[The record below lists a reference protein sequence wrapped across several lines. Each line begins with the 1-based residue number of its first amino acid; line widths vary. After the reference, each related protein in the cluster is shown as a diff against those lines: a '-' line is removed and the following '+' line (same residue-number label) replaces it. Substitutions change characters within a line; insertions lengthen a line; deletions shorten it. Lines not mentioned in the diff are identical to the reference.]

1 MKTKFLLAGVEMF
14 LMLAIISALHADV
27 VEMQNGDRYSGRV
40 LSVSADTVVLNSEML
55 GKINVPRKKVM
66 SLTFGTNAV
75 ALTVAGNP
83 ALARTNLPSA
93 TAPAALANTNVD
105 LSAALRHLGANTNY
119 IGQIRQQML
128 AGSPEA
134 TAKFDDLVNGLLT
147 GQLNVNDVRRQA
159 QSAAAQ
165 LRSLK
170 AELSPEAGD
179 SLDAYLQVLD
189 SFVQETANQPAN
201 STALPK
207 PPAP

>member
-14 LMLAIISALHADV
+14 LMFAITSALRADV
-27 VEMQNGDRYSGRV
+27 VEMQNGDRYSGKV
-40 LSVSADTVVLNSEML
+40 LSVSADIVVLNSEML
-55 GKINVPRKKVM
+55 GKINVPRKKVT

-75 ALTVAGNP
+75 ALTVAENP

-105 LSAALRHLGANTNY
+105 LSAALRHLGANTNF

-134 TAKFDDLVNGLLT
+134 TAKFDNLVNGLLT
-147 GQLNVNDVRRQA
+147 GQLNVDDVRRQA

-170 AELSPEAGD
+170 AELGPEAGD

-189 SFVQETANQPAN
+189 SFVQDTANQPVN